1 MVRLNF
7 LDPFET
13 YRTKPPMIMP
23 EIKNSRKKYEA
34 YMVIAPSIEEE
45 LQFLSQNQNLKFNN
59 LYKYYIDK
67 RWDITV
73 YGQGRKVYK
82 INEDGTITAMLERYT
97 KGNLSKIDG
106 VTSFLSSN
114 KARVLKDLNVLIETG
129 HITQTIVTNPK
140 DRRLMSYRAKQCIE
154 EYYRLYNAA
163 QAESPTNYLGKYKVE
178 IIIPMDLWVSAA
190 DMKNPV
196 LLFKANGK
204 NFIGQVLL
212 LLADPRIL
220 QRFSNATFYITYQN
234 LVLPIRYN
242 DIPADSKPEFIMS
255 CLEEFMRKAR
265 NLHNPVPDTDGVIED
280 SGKEKLAKAQKK
292 TETEAKVDKVLEDSK
307 LDPDTVDDKTRE
319 VIQKVTENT
328 PDPENSVVTDR
339 SDVDVLLAAK
349 SEGKSVASYK
359 RDQLL
364 KEKYSTLKIGNVPLK
379 DIIKEEE
386 LYQIPDMPVYA
397 DVIEQE
403 LKDIKSSNFEKS
415 YNDNLA
421 LRDMTNILLHFS
433 HVSPALYL
441 NKDIKVEDAST
452 PTDRLIRYTVEYES
466 EDRKRHRFS
475 FLMPK
480 MYKDKYFYLNDQEM
494 NLIHQKLP
502 YPVTKVSPNKCQAVT
517 NYNKIFTER
526 YGQNFSPRIT
536 KIKKL
541 FAGPGC
547 PRFAKSDKGDSTKLN
562 TFYLTSIEYDEIGSV
577 MTKLGFAKNTSDT
590 LRIYLVVDDA
600 KAVIPAPKIEL
611 EDKDEQTYL
620 LPLAVR
626 NVNKVKT
633 FYYISGTTNRVYDHK
648 GTSMGELS
656 DFIITAAGWYDDKIT
671 DEFSEISA
679 GSKFVYSRSKI
690 MDEWI
695 PTIIMLGAA
704 DPGGLIAVLEK
715 AKIKYQFTDKRPT
728 VDKDVQGVVPFKDGW
743 LVYNRYP
750 YENSLLLNGL
760 STFPTKEYSFYDMG
774 TRDTYVEIFDLM
786 FGRRNLIDAM
796 QNFYYMFI
804 DPITYDVCLRLKLPT
819 EFTRLILYCN
829 GVLADNT
836 YQLDS
841 DYHNTRLRSNEVVYA
856 YLYKALADAW
866 GAYRSGRAPKFSIPE
881 DAIIKTILTANI
893 VDPHSELNMILEA
906 ENDRQVKL
914 KGPSGMNE
922 DRSFTLEK
930 RAYHPSMMGIIGMN
944 STASG
949 EVGINR
955 HMTLNSNIV
964 DARGFINVEK
974 QPFDKYDGTELLTP
988 GEMMQTFGPESSDIE
1003 RLAMS
1008 ISQSKHEVP
1017 VASETSSIVTYDMER
1032 VMPYLSNDYA
1042 FTAKKDGK
1050 VVAIENDIMII
1061 QYADGTYDDVDL
1073 SVRPARNTDGGF
1085 YIMNQLSTDLKV
1097 GAKVKAG
1104 QLVAID
1110 TKYINDH
1117 DMFGDPT
1124 ASMGTMARVAIVT
1137 DGSVFEDACYM
1148 TDDLAHRMATKIT
1161 RQKRVILSKYANI
1174 NYIAKVNQAVQ
1185 ANDPILTF
1193 DDTQDEFTSQMLA
1206 NMAAEANDDDEILAT
1221 SAPVVTKYTGTITDI
1236 RIYYTVPLEELTPS
1250 LRKIVETYNKSA
1262 EKREKTLNK
1271 FMGTTNSN
1279 TIVKTSQ
1286 QLEPDYEGK
1295 IKGAKVGDGV
1305 IIDFYIE
1312 YVDVIAPGDKISY
1325 FSPLKGIV
1333 SDMIPTELAAYAESN
1348 PDRKIDAYLSGIGV
1362 YKRMSLDC
1370 IKVGTLTKILIEKK
1384 RLLKEK
1390 YGQRIKAESKKK

>member
-1 MVRLNF
+1 MVRVNF

-23 EIKNSRKKYEA
+23 EIKNNRKKFEA

-45 LQFLSQNQNLKFNN
+45 LRFLSQTKYLKFNN
-59 LYKYYIDK
+59 LYKYFIDK
-67 RWDITV
+67 RWDTTI
-73 YGQGRKVYK
+73 YGQGRKVFK
-82 INEDGTITAMLERYT
+82 INEDGAITTMLEQY
-97 KGNLSKIDG
+97 KVGNLAKIDG
-106 VTSFLSSN
+106 VTSYLPSN
-114 KARVLKDLNVLIETG
+114 KAKVLKDLNVLIETG
-129 HITQTIVTNPK
+129 HITQTLLQNPK
-140 DRRLMSYRAKQCIE
+140 DRRLMSYRAKQCLE

-163 QAESPTNYLGKYKVE
+163 QLEGANTYIGKYNVE
-178 IIIPMDLWVSAA
+178 IIIPMDLWVTAD
-190 DMKNPV
+190 DMKNPA

-204 NFIGQVLL
+204 NFIGQILL

-220 QRFSNATFYITYQN
+220 SKFANATFYITYQN
-234 LVLPIRYN
+234 LILPLKSSM
-242 DIPADSKPEFIMS
+242 IPSDSKPDFIMK
-255 CLEEFMRKAR
+255 CFEEFMRKAR
-265 NLHNPVPDTDGVIED
+265 NLHNPVPDEDGAIED
-280 SGKEKLAKAQKK
+280 KGKAKLDAAQKK

-307 LDPDTVDDKTRE
+307 LDPDQVTDKTKD
-319 VIQKVTENT
+319 VIAKVTENG
-328 PDPENSVVTDR
+328 DIENSVVSDQT
-339 SDVDVLLAAK
+339 DVDILLAAK
-349 SEGKSVASYK
+349 SEGKSISSYK

-364 KEKYSTLKIGNVPLK
+364 KEKYSTLKIGNVLLT

-403 LKDIKSSNFEKS
+403 LKDIKSANFERS
-415 YNDNLA
+415 YNENLA

-433 HVSPALYL
+433 HVSPAMYL

-452 PTDRLIRYTVEYES
+452 PTDRVIRYTVEYES
-466 EDRKRHRFS
+466 EDRKRHRFP

-494 NLIHQKLP
+494 NMIHQKLP

-541 FAGPGC
+541 FAGPNC
-547 PRFAKSDKGDSTKLN
+547 PRFAKSDKGDSTQLN

-577 MTKLGFAKNTSDT
+577 VTKLGFAKSTADT
-590 LRIYLVVDDA
+590 LRIYFVVEDA
-600 KAVIPAPKIEL
+600 KAVIPNPEFKL
-611 EDKDEQTYL
+611 EDTDEQASL

-633 FYYISGTTNRVYDHK
+633 YYYISGTSNRVYDGR

-656 DFIITAAGWYDDKIT
+656 DFIITAAGWYSDKISE
-671 DEFSEISA
+671 EFSGISA

-695 PTIIMLGAA
+695 PTVLMLGAA
-704 DPGGLIAVLEK
+704 DPGGLIAVLDK
-715 AKIKYQFTDKRPT
+715 AKINYQFVDKRPT
-728 VDKDVQGVVPFKDGW
+728 VDKDIQGVVPFKDGW
-743 LVYNRYP
+743 LVYDRYP
-750 YENSLLLNGL
+750 YENSLLMNGL
-760 STFPTKEYSFYDMG
+760 SVFPTKEYNFYDMG
-774 TRDTYVEIFDLM
+774 TRDTYVDIFDLLY
-786 FGRRNLIDAM
+786 GRRNLIDAL
-796 QNFYYMFI
+796 QNFYYLFI
-804 DPITYDVCLRLKLPT
+804 DPITFDVCMRLKLPT
-819 EFTRLILYCN
+819 EFTRLMLYCN

-836 YQLDS
+836 YQIDS
-841 DYHNTRLRSNEVVYA
+841 DYHNTRLRSNEIVYA

-866 GAYRSGRAPKFSIPE
+866 GAYRTRRAPKFSIPE
-881 DAIIKTILTANI
+881 DIVIKTLLTANI
-893 VDPHSELNMILEA
+893 VDPHSELNLILEA

-922 DRSFTLEK
+922 DHSFTLEK

-974 QPFDKYDGTELLTP
+974 ESFDKYDGTELLTP

-1017 VASETSSIVTYDMER
+1017 VVSETSSIVTYDMDR
-1032 VMPYLSNDYA
+1032 VIPYLSNDYA

-1050 VVAIENDIMII
+1050 VVAVENDIMII
-1061 QYADGTYDDVDL
+1061 QYVDGTYDDVDL

-1085 YIMNQLSTDLKV
+1085 YIMNQLSTTLKV
-1097 GAKVKAG
+1097 GDKVKSG

-1110 TKYINDH
+1110 NKYINSN

-1137 DGSVFEDACYM
+1137 DGGVYEDACYI
-1148 TDDLAHRMATKIT
+1148 TDTLAHRMATRIT
-1161 RQKRVILSKYANI
+1161 RQKRVVLSKFANI
-1174 NYIAKVNQAVQ
+1174 NYIAKVDQEVK

-1206 NMAAEANDDDEILAT
+1206 NMAAEADDTDEIMAT
-1221 SAPVVTKYTGTITDI
+1221 TAPVVTKYTGKITDI
-1236 RIYYTVPLEELTPS
+1236 RIYYTVPPEEMTPS
-1250 LRKIVETYNKSA
+1250 LRKLVENYNKIA
-1262 EKREKTLNK
+1262 EKREKTLGK
-1271 FMGTTNSN
+1271 YMGTNNSN

-1286 QLEPDYEGK
+1286 KLEPDYEGK
-1295 IKGAKVGDGV
+1295 VKGTKVGDGV

-1312 YVDVIAPGDKISY
+1312 YEDVMAPGDKISY
-1325 FSPLKGIV
+1325 YSPLKGII
-1333 SDMIPTELAAYAESN
+1333 SDIIPSDQAAYTDFD
-1348 PDRKIDAYLSGIGV
+1348 PDRKIDAYLSGIGI

-1390 YGQRIKAESKKK
+1390 YGQQIKTELKKK